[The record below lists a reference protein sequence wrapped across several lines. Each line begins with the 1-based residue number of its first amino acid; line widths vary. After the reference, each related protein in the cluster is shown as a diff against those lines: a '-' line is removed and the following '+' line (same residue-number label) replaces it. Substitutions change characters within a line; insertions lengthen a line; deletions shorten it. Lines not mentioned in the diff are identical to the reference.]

1 MMARLGLSRDQVGQ
15 LHASMM
21 DLIAATRTATEAAPR
36 R

>member
-1 MMARLGLSRDQVGQ
+1 MERLGLTREQIGQ

-21 DLIAATRTATEAAPR
+21 DLIAATQPGSEDAPR